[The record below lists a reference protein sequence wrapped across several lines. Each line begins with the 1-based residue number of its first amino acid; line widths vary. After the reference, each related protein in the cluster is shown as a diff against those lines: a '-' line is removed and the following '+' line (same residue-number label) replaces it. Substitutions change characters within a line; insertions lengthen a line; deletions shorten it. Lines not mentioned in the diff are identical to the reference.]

1 MKKIIAMIFILIF
14 SLVLWAGDSDS
25 FEIVA
30 RMPFKESQSFK
41 IINTWNNQNNEL
53 NTDGQKII
61 INLEDIPSKN
71 EEFKPLFD
79 IVYTSNYLINTSVE
93 VSISPFESM
102 TDESKAIKTGYRWD
116 LKYDKSSL
124 NGFQLDSTY
133 EDNFNEITVKKADEF
148 YIKTF
153 DIIESGSKTHITN
166 EDESESG
173 TITCTI
179 SFGVRWD
186 SESDDYQEFLEKEE
200 ITNGEVF
207 KNKIT
212 VTVTQSGE

>member
-1 MKKIIAMIFILIF
+1 MKKITMMIFILF
-14 SLVLWAGDSDS
+14 SSLVLWAGDSDS

-53 NTDGQKII
+53 NTDGQEII
-61 INLEDIPSKN
+61 INLKDIPSKN

-79 IVYTSNYLINTSVE
+79 IVYTSNYLIDTSVE
-93 VSISPFESM
+93 VGISPFESM
-102 TDESKAIKTGYRWD
+102 TVEPKAIEANYRFD
-116 LKYDKSSL
+116 LEYDTSNL
-124 NGFQLDSTY
+124 NGFQLDNTY
-133 EDNFNEITVKKADEF
+133 ENNSNTLTVRDD
-148 YIKTF
+148 IKTEKF
-153 DIIESGSKTHITN
+153 NIIESDSKIHILN

-186 SESDDYQEFLEKEE
+186 SGFDDYQDFLKEQE
-200 ITNGEVF
+200 ITNGDVF

>member
-1 MKKIIAMIFILIF
+1 MKKINAMIFILIF
-14 SLVLWAGDSDS
+14 SLVLWASDSDS

-41 IINTWNNQNNEL
+41 IINTWDNQNNEL
-53 NTDGQKII
+53 NTDGQEIT

-71 EEFKPLFD
+71 KEFKPLFD

-93 VSISPFESM
+93 VSISPFESR

-133 EDNFNEITVKKADEF
+133 EDNFNEITVKNAGVF
-148 YIKTF
+148 YIETF
-153 DIIESGSKTHITN
+153 DIIECNGKTPILN

-173 TITCTI
+173 TITCTL

-186 SESDDYQEFLEKEE
+186 SEFDDYQEFFKEQE

>member
-1 MKKIIAMIFILIF
+1 MKKITMMIFILF
-14 SLVLWAGDSDS
+14 SSLVLGAGDSDS

-53 NTDGQKII
+53 NTDEQEII
-61 INLEDIPSKN
+61 INLKDIPSNN

-79 IVYTSNYLINTSVE
+79 IVYTSNYLIDTSVE

-133 EDNFNEITVKKADEF
+133 EDNFNEITVKKAGDF
-148 YIKTF
+148 YIKKF

-186 SESDDYQEFLEKEE
+186 SGFDDYQDFLKEQE
-200 ITNGEVF
+200 IANGEVF